1 MSFVIASFFYE
12 TSCIFLKIKD
22 KSEKA
27 TLKRKFFKALNDKVH
42 PSPYL
47 DCYLVDI
54 NFLPTWFKV
63 GHLEYVSV

>member
-27 TLKRKFFKALNDKVH
+27 TLKRKFFKALMA
-42 PSPYL
+42 
-47 DCYLVDI
+47 
-54 NFLPTWFKV
+54 
-63 GHLEYVSV
+63 YVLTTNNTNEF